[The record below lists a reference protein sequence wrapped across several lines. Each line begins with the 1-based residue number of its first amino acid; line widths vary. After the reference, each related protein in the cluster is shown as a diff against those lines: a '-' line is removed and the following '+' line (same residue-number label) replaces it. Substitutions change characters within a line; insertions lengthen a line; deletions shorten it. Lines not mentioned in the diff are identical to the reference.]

1 MVISV
6 LARFESIP
14 ASARQFI
21 AYAVIGAGTTSLDAL
36 LFAIIVSVAGW
47 RDDARSVLASTLS
60 YGTASV
66 IAYFLNSRIAFRDQ
80 HRGDDASTLA
90 RFAATFASSALLS
103 ALVFSLVRIALAAA
117 LPALGLEGSTL
128 PLAGAKIASIVTVI
142 IWNFTLLRL
151 WVFRAQPASP
161 ADA

>member
-1 MVISV
+1 MVTSV
-6 LARFESIP
+6 RARFESAP

-21 AYAVIGAGTTSLDAL
+21 AYAVIGATTTSLDAL
-36 LFAIIVSVAGW
+36 LFAVIVSVAGW

-80 HRGDDASTLA
+80 HSGDNASTLA

-103 ALVFSLVRIALAAA
+103 ALVFTLVRIALTAG
-117 LPALGLEGSTL
+117 LPALGIEGSTL
-128 PLAGAKIASIVTVI
+128 PLAGAKVASIITVI
-142 IWNFTLLRL
+142 TWNFTLLRL
-151 WVFRAQPASP
+151 WVFRATPSRST
-161 ADA
+161 DA